1 MGLFLHIPNEP
12 APTAISFKARASS
25 VAVSSPAPGG
35 SGGSLVGGNSIAN
48 MTAAAAAV
56 SSPQSSQATSPSTT
70 AATAAATAAT
80 ARLRP
85 DNFETYIVNPFPA
98 RPQPRSFSSSSG
110 AATVSSSAASIM
122 TIDRGGEGSGAATP
136 KRVPEALGR
145 EDSEARV
152 ALMAP
157 RNASDMQPRRQL
169 KMPPSVAASASAAIP
184 TTPPAVA
191 LQERDR
197 NKAIADRELK
207 QKRRKRV
214 ADLKVVRINFFFF
227 FRVKNKYAIL

>member
-1 MGLFLHIPNEP
+1 
-12 APTAISFKARASS
+12 
-25 VAVSSPAPGG
+25 
-35 SGGSLVGGNSIAN
+35 
-48 MTAAAAAV
+48 
-56 SSPQSSQATSPSTT
+56 
-70 AATAAATAAT
+70 
-80 ARLRP
+80 
-85 DNFETYIVNPFPA
+85 
-98 RPQPRSFSSSSG
+98 
-110 AATVSSSAASIM
+110 
-122 TIDRGGEGSGAATP
+122 
-136 KRVPEALGR
+136 
-145 EDSEARV
+145 
-152 ALMAP
+152 MAP

-227 FRVKNKYAIL
+227 LG